1 MICKWSHVPTNCM
14 SKCSTRVG
22 HNDMKM
28 LRKIADSD
36 EGDKWR
42 EANLK
47 AAPQR
52 TGYGLNSHVPPKS
65 TDA

>member
-1 MICKWSHVPTNCM
+1 M